1 VSDLDRVGGGGSSG
15 ATTGLVG
22 EEGLDDWV
30 WNGTQWQRVRDA
42 GLDGRANER
51 ATALVPDGPGVVE
64 VEDRPRRPRSLFKAD
79 YPEFAVA
86 VVAGVSLALCLRLLL
101 DWTHPLTLVIWASI
115 GFVVIEYVQVRSRLG
130 STAAGD
136 RLVTCLV
143 WLAGLVAAGVLAW
156 MITYL
161 VIKGLG
167 AIDWGFFTQDMSK
180 TGPLN
185 PGGGSLHAIIGTL
198 EQTAIATVFA
208 VPLGVLTAV
217 YLNEMK
223 GRLSP
228 VVRFFSDAMS
238 GLPSIVAGLLVY
250 TLWVS
255 GQGGLHQGFSGIAAS
270 FALVI
275 VMLPIVTRTAE
286 EVLRTVDHGLRESSL
301 ALGSPQWRSVTRV
314 VLPTARSGI
323 VTASILAIARVVG
336 ETAPLLLTAF
346 GSARINTN
354 PLRGPQEALPFFV
367 YQLIREPNNVQVQRA
382 WTGALVLVMVVLVL
396 FVIARVISSR
406 GDKLR
411 KGAR

>member
-1 VSDLDRVGGGGSSG
+1 VAGSTRV
-15 ATTGLVG
+15 ATADGLVG
-22 EEGLDDWV
+22 WV
-30 WNGTQWQRVRDA
+30 WNGSQWQRVGEMEPDDEA
-42 GLDGRANER
+42 VAAVEAAPRA
-51 ATALVPDGPGVVE
+51 PQPID
-64 VEDRPRRPRSLFKAD
+64 DRPRRPRSLFAID
-79 YPEFAVA
+79 YQEFLVA
-86 VVAGVSLALCLRLLL
+86 AVAGVSLAFCLRLLL
-101 DWTHPLTLVIWASI
+101 DWTHPLTLAIWGLI
-115 GFVVIEYVQVRSRLG
+115 GFVVVEYVQVRQRRG
-130 STAAGD
+130 PTAAGD
-136 RLVTCLV
+136 RLITCLV
-143 WLAGLVAAGVLAW
+143 WLTALVAAGVLAW
-156 MITYL
+156 MIAYL
-161 VIKGLG
+161 VIKGIG
-167 AIDWGFFTQDMSK
+167 AIDWSFFTEDMSK

-198 EQTAIATVFA
+198 QQTAIATVMA

-255 GQGGLHQGFSGIAAS
+255 GQGGLHQGFSGLAAS

-286 EVLRTVDHGLRESSL
+286 EVLRTVDPALREASL

-314 VLPTARSGI
+314 VLPTARSGL

-346 GSARINTN
+346 GSASVNTN
-354 PLRGPQEALPFFV
+354 PLHGPQEALPFFV
-367 YQLIREPNNVQVQRA
+367 YQLIRTPNAVQIQRA

-396 FVIARVISSR
+396 FVTARVISAR

-411 KGAR
+411 KGRR

>member
-1 VSDLDRVGGGGSSG
+1 VSELDGTTTADPSAGSTRV
-15 ATTGLVG
+15 ATADHAAA
-22 EEGLDDWV
+22 EWV
-30 WNGTQWQRVRDA
+30 WNGTQWQRVGDLGLESGVADTVA
-42 GLDGRANER
+42 GVASTPVPLDE
-51 ATALVPDGPGVVE
+51 
-64 VEDRPRRPRSLFKAD
+64 RPRRPRALFAAD
-79 YPEFAVA
+79 YQEFL
-86 VVAGVSLALCLRLLL
+86 VAGISAICLAICLRLLF
-101 DWTHPLTLVIWASI
+101 DWTHPLSLGIWALI
-115 GFVVIEYVQVRSRLG
+115 GFVFVEYIQVRGRLG
-130 STAAGD
+130 SVAAGD
-136 RLVTCLV
+136 RFVTCLV
-143 WLAGLVAAGVLAW
+143 WLTALIAAGVLAW

-161 VIKGLG
+161 VVKGAG
-167 AIDWGFFTQDMSK
+167 AIDWSFFRDDMSK

-198 EQTAIATVFA
+198 EQTAIATVLA

-217 YLNEMK
+217 YLNELQ

-228 VVRFFSDAMS
+228 IVRFFSDAMS

-255 GQGGLHQGFSGIAAS
+255 GQGGLHQGFSGFAAS
-270 FALVI
+270 LALVI

-314 VLPTARSGI
+314 VLPTARSGL

-346 GSARINTN
+346 GSASVNAN
-354 PLRGPQEALPFFV
+354 PLHGPQEALPFFV
-367 YQLIREPNNVQVQRA
+367 YQLIRTPNAVQIQRA
-382 WTGALVLVMVVLVL
+382 WTGALVLVMIVLVL
-396 FVIARVISSR
+396 FVIARVVSAR

-411 KGAR
+411 KGRR

>member
-1 VSDLDRVGGGGSSG
+1 VSDLDRTAAAGSAPGSTGVIG
-15 ATTGLVG
+15 ADHV
-22 EEGLDDWV
+22 DDWV
-30 WNGTQWQRVRDA
+30 WNGTQWQRVRDSA
-42 GLDGRANER
+42 PEVRPGER
-51 ATALVPDGPGVVE
+51 TGALVPDVPEVSV

-79 YPEFAVA
+79 FQEFAVA
-86 VVAGVSLALCLRLLL
+86 AVAAVSLAMCLRLLL
-101 DWTHPLTLVIWASI
+101 DWTHPLTLSIWAAI

-130 STAAGD
+130 HTAASD

-143 WLAGLVAAGVLAW
+143 WLTGLIAAGVLAW

-198 EQTAIATVFA
+198 EQTAIATAFA

-255 GQGGLHQGFSGIAAS
+255 GQGGLHRGFSGLAAS

-346 GSARINTN
+346 GSARINAN
-354 PLRGPQEALPFFV
+354 PLQGPQEALPFFV

-411 KGAR
+411 KGGR